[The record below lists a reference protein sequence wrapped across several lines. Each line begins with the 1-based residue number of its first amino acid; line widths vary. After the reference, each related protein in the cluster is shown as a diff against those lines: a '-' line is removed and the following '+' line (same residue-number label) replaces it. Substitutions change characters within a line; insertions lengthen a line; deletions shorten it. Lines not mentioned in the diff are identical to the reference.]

1 MAGGCRLA
9 DGRAGEEGTGV
20 VARWCVRLFSGC
32 PRARVRGPCSAR
44 GQASERVSRGRVLRL
59 RDPAAQAR
67 PPPRLPSTFL
77 NVLSVRGCALSFSFS
92 PSRLPLSGTLAVL
105 TSRSLARARVRFFC
119 FSSLIPA
126 RRCEFFLGHGRGECD
141 VRFCDDIGRW
151 ARCGQRCMS
160 VRRREGSGFRRAP
173 KCTCMYVHSSFL
185 SLSRSR

>member
-1 MAGGCRLA
+1 MSPPVRAREATRGERDGRRPALGPGGLAGGRLNSGSARVRLLAVGCRLA

-32 PRARVRGPCSAR
+32 PRPRVRGPCSAR

-77 NVLSVRGCALSFSFS
+77 NVLSVRGCALSFSPSLS
-92 PSRLPLSGTLAVL
+92 PALPPLSGTLAVL
-105 TSRSLARARVRFFC
+105 TSRSLTHMRFFC

-126 RRCEFFLGHGRGECD
+126 RRCDFFLGRGRVPFG
-141 VRFCDDIGRW
+141 DDIG
-151 ARCGQRCMS
+151 
-160 VRRREGSGFRRAP
+160 
-173 KCTCMYVHSSFL
+173 
-185 SLSRSR
+185 